1 MKTTKISQPT
11 GRISVEGRK
20 KRFNLSTKLS
30 IVFGVLF
37 FAFISL
43 WFILQFLEV
52 ASDMSVYTHHWLK
65 HLYLLSFISI
75 SLCTP
80 AWILSAIA
88 STFFSDVITKV
99 NTKKYKRTIIISA
112 IVTFV
117 FLALAAILILLGIA
131 ADEESG
137 HKRGYEFTYASTAM
151 LIIAIAAIT
160 TGVVFNIISFVKSK
174 KK

>member
-1 MKTTKISQPT
+1 MKTTKIAQPT

-20 KRFNLSTKLS
+20 KRFSLSTKLS
-30 IVFGVLF
+30 IIFGVLF

-52 ASDMSVYTHHWLK
+52 ATDMSVYTHPWLK
-65 HLYLLSFISI
+65 HLYLVSFISI

-80 AWILSAIA
+80 TWILTAIA
-88 STFFSDVITKV
+88 STFYSDVITKV
-99 NTKKYKRTIIISA
+99 NTIKYKKAIIISA
-112 IVTFV
+112 VITFI
-117 FLALAAILILLGIA
+117 FLALGAILILLGIA

-137 HKRGYEFTYASTAM
+137 HKSGYEFTYASTAM
-151 LIIAIAAIT
+151 LLIAIAAVV